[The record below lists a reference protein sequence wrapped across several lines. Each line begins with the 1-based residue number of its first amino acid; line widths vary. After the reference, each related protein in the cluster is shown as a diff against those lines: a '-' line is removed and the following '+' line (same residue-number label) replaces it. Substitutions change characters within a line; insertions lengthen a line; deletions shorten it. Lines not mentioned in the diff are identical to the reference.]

1 MPRRNRG
8 QERIDG
14 MQSGLWSMLADLL
27 APLPCIGCR
36 LVVTSP
42 EAPLCRACNSQLGW
56 WGRADGCPRCGART
70 GEAGTCPGCYSD
82 GSPLYRCHALLRYE
96 GLPMDWIPRFKHRT
110 SPFGPPLES
119 RIAIEFLTMELSRSL
134 AARGAARPDL
144 VIPVALHPR
153 RRRRRGF
160 NHSDLIAGRI
170 ARAFDIR
177 SSTDALV
184 RLRNTPPQASLRYDQ
199 RRANLRRGF
208 RARRSLAAFEH
219 IWLVDDVLTTGAT
232 LDAAAEACLEAG
244 AEEVHAVA
252 LAATPPRVCGRQNR
266 TSAKN
271 ASRSPSEARQD
282 CLGTS
287 ADLRARVSSRPFE
300 QP

>member
-1 MPRRNRG
+1 MP
-8 QERIDG
+8 
-14 MQSGLWSMLADLL
+14 SGFWSMLADLL

-36 LVVTSP
+36 SVATSP

-56 WGRADGCPRCGART
+56 WCRADGCPRCGAIA

-96 GLPMDWIPRFKHRT
+96 GLPMDWIPSFKHRS

-134 AARGAARPDL
+134 GARGAARPDL
-144 VIPVALHPR
+144 IIPVALHPR

-160 NHSDLIAGRI
+160 NHSALIAQRI
-170 ARAFDIR
+170 AGSLAVR
-177 SSTDALV
+177 SSADALV
-184 RLRNTPPQASLRYDQ
+184 RLRNTSPQARLRYDQ

-208 RARRSLAAFEH
+208 RARRSLETFERV
-219 IWLVDDVLTTGAT
+219 WLVDDVLTTGAT

-244 AEEVHAVA
+244 AGEVHAVT
-252 LAATPPRVCGRQNR
+252 LAATPPRVRGPRNR
-266 TSAKN
+266 TSARKP
-271 ASRSPSEARQD
+271 SRGLSGPVRDCSE
-282 CLGTS
+282 TS
-287 ADLRARVSSRPFE
+287 ADPLARVSSGPFE